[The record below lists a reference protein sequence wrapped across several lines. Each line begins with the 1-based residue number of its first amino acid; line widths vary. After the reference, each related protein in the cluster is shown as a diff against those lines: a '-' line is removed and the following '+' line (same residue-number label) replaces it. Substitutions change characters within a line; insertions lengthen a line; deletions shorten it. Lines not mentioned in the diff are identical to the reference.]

1 MSKTTAISEK
11 TYKNVLGNS
20 FNRFMGIPQNGSLHP
35 LPLWN
40 IPGEEIDFF
49 CLQKDFY
56 TKTNS
61 QLFSGVHFDTAQGE
75 PCYLVLLSTLQ
86 WDAARRKS
94 TFAASASLTRAF
106 SSCKLSM
113 VVSRL

>member
-20 FNRFMGIPQNGSLHP
+20 FNRFNLMVDSAPQADNSHSYEENVKSF
-35 LPLWN
+35 WN

-61 QLFSGVHFDTAQGE
+61 QDEQDNCHQ
-75 PCYLVLLSTLQ
+75 
-86 WDAARRKS
+86 RKNI
-94 TFAASASLTRAF
+94 
-106 SSCKLSM
+106 
-113 VVSRL
+113 